1 MKRLIAAVCGALL
14 MLFTALGHAADTYP
28 DRPIKIIVP
37 FAAGGTSDI
46 LARSIGQKLTERW
59 GQSVIVENR
68 VGASGNI
75 GALAEARSPAD
86 GYTLMLMDVG
96 NLAIS
101 PSLYNDLHFTVP
113 GDFAPVMMVGF
124 SPHSLIVSRKLPI
137 NSLADLIDY
146 AKKHPGKLNF
156 GASSGIGS
164 AAHLAGIL
172 LANRAGFDWA
182 YVPYKGGAQALT
194 DIVSGQIDV
203 TMIGVSATGPQIK
216 AGTVKAIAMSGA
228 KRTPQFPDVPTIAET
243 LPGYL
248 TGTWQGLLAP
258 RGTPPAVVERLNH
271 EISEIL
277 KLPDMQSK
285 LADLGMETV
294 NQTPAQFTAWLQD
307 QVNVWAKV
315 VKDNHI
321 HIN

>member
-1 MKRLIAAVCGALL
+1 MKKMIAAVSGAML
-14 MLFTALGHAADTYP
+14 MLSAALSHAADTYP

-46 LARSIGQKLTERW
+46 LARSIGQKLTQRL
-59 GQSVIVENR
+59 GQPVIVDNR
-68 VGASGNI
+68 AGASGNI

-101 PSLYNDLHFTVP
+101 PSLYNDLHFSVP

-124 SPHSLIVSRKLPI
+124 SPHSLIVSRKLPV
-137 NSLADLIDY
+137 NTLADLINY
-146 AKKHPGKLNF
+146 GKEHPGKLNF

-172 LANRAGFDWA
+172 LADRAGIDWA

-203 TMIGVSATGPQIK
+203 TMIGVSATAPQIK
-216 AGTVKAIAMSGA
+216 AGTVRAVAMSG
-228 KRTPQFPDVPTIAET
+228 KTRTPQFPNVPTIAET

-258 RGTPPAVVERLNH
+258 RGTPPELVDRLNR
-271 EISEIL
+271 EITAIL
-277 KLPDMQSK
+277 KLPDMQLR

-294 NQTPAQFTAWLQD
+294 DQTPAQFNAWLED
-307 QVNVWAKV
+307 QVNVWSKV

-321 HIN
+321 HLD

>member
-1 MKRLIAAVCGALL
+1 MKRLLAAACGALL
-14 MLFTALGHAADTYP
+14 MLFTALGHAADAYP

-46 LARSIGQKLTERW
+46 LARAIGQKLTERL
-59 GQSVIVENR
+59 GQSVIVDNR

-75 GALAEARSPAD
+75 GALAEARAPAD

-101 PSLYNDLHFTVP
+101 PSLYDDLHFSVP

-124 SPHSLIVSRKLPI
+124 SPHSLIVSRKLPV
-137 NSLADLIDY
+137 NTLADLIDY
-146 AKKHPGKLNF
+146 GKKHPGKLNF

-216 AGTVKAIAMSGA
+216 AGTVRAIAMSG
-228 KRTPQFPDVPTIAET
+228 KTRTPQFPDVPTIAET

-258 RGTPPAVVERLNH
+258 RGTPPALVERLNR
-271 EISEIL
+271 EISAIL
-277 KLPDMQSK
+277 KLPDMRLK
-285 LADLGMETV
+285 LADLGMEPV
-294 NQTPAQFTAWLQD
+294 DQSPAQFNAWLQD
-307 QVNVWAKV
+307 QVNVWSKV
-315 VKDNHI
+315 VRDNHI
-321 HIN
+321 HID

>member
-1 MKRLIAAVCGALL
+1 MKRLITAVCAALL
-14 MLFTALGHAADTYP
+14 MSSAAPTQAADTYP

-46 LARSIGQKLTERW
+46 LARSIGQKLTQRL
-59 GQSVIVENR
+59 GQPVIVDNR
-68 VGASGNI
+68 SGASGNI

-101 PSLYNDLHFTVP
+101 PSLYNDLHFSVP

-124 SPHSLIVSRKLPI
+124 SPHSLIVSRKLPV
-137 NSLADLIDY
+137 NTLAELIDY
-146 AKKHPGKLNF
+146 GKKHPGKLNF

-172 LANRAGFDWA
+172 LADRAGIQWA

-216 AGTVKAIAMSGA
+216 AGTVRAVAMSG
-228 KRTPQFPDVPTIAET
+228 KTRTPQFPDVPTIAET

-258 RGTPPAVVERLNH
+258 RGTPPAIVDKLNR
-271 EISEIL
+271 EIAEIL
-277 KLPDMQSK
+277 KLPDMRLR

-294 NQTPAQFTAWLQD
+294 DQSPAQFNAWLQD
-307 QVNVWAKV
+307 QVSEWSKV

-321 HIN
+321 HLD

>member
-1 MKRLIAAVCGALL
+1 MKKLIAAVCGALL
-14 MLFTALGHAADTYP
+14 MLSGVLSHAADAYP
-28 DRPIKIIVP
+28 NRPIKIIVP

-59 GQSVIVENR
+59 GQAVIVDNR

-75 GALAEARSPAD
+75 GALAEARSSPD

-101 PSLYNDLHFTVP
+101 PSLYNNLHFSVP
-113 GDFAPVMMVGF
+113 NDFTPVMMVGF
-124 SPHSLIVSRKLPI
+124 SPHSLIVSRKLPV
-137 NSLADLIDY
+137 NNLAELIDY
-146 AKKHPGKLNF
+146 GKKHPGKLNF

-172 LANRAGFDWA
+172 LADRAGIDWA

-216 AGTVKAIAMSGA
+216 AGTVRAVAMSG
-228 KRTPQFPDVPTIAET
+228 KTRTPQFPDVPTIAET

-258 RGTPPAVVERLNH
+258 RGTPPALVARLNR
-271 EISEIL
+271 EISAIL
-277 KLPDMQSK
+277 KLPDMRSR

-294 NQTPAQFTAWLQD
+294 DQSPAQFNAWLQD
-307 QVNVWAKV
+307 QVNVWSKV

-321 HIN
+321 HID